1 MSSNSESENSS
12 SNDPTIDSNTDA
24 NAVAERAGS
33 GTPEDLARQ
42 RALPTS
48 NSAAGDAPSVAPTM
62 RLTRAGLLFSLAAMV
77 GAGLGVYALFPES
90 VGGPS
95 LPVRVM
101 LDRQPVETADGSGA
115 VVTEVVVVTN
125 LTDHPIPKLSVDVN
139 GQYLLFRDSPLKI
152 QETLVLPLRV
162 FTDKRSS
169 QRFNPDKYDVEDV
182 VVTGQL
188 PSGARG
194 VTQFLFENE
203 QLVDTK

>member
-1 MSSNSESENSS
+1 MSFNPESETPSL
-12 SNDPTIDSNTDA
+12 NDPAIESKTDA
-24 NAVAERAGS
+24 
-33 GTPEDLARQ
+33 TPVTESETNESAEDLARQ
-42 RALPTS
+42 RPLPTS
-48 NSAAGDAPSVAPTM
+48 DSKRGDAPSVAPTM
-62 RLTRAGLLFSLAAMV
+62 RLTRAGLLLSLASMV

-152 QETLVLPLRV
+152 KETLVLPLRV

-203 QLVDTK
+203 QLVETK

>member
-12 SNDPTIDSNTDA
+12 SNDPTIDSN
-24 NAVAERAGS
+24 AVAESAGS

-42 RALPTS
+42 RALATS

-95 LPVRVM
+95 LPVRVT

>member
-1 MSSNSESENSS
+1 MSSNSERETSS
-12 SNDPTIDSNTDA
+12 SDDPTIDSNTDA
-24 NAVAERAGS
+24 DAVTES
-33 GTPEDLARQ
+33 VGTEVPEELARKEAVTASTAS
-42 RALPTS
+42 R
-48 NSAAGDAPSVAPTM
+48 GDAPSVAPTM

-95 LPVRVM
+95 LPVRVT
-101 LDRQPVETADGSGA
+101 LDRQPVETANGSGA

-125 LTDHPIPKLSVDVN
+125 LADHPIPKLSVDVN

-152 QETLVLPLRV
+152 EEALVLPLRV

-169 QRFNPDKYDVEDV
+169 QRFNPEKYDVEDV
-182 VVTGQL
+182 TVTGQL

-194 VTQFLFENE
+194 VTQFLFEDD
-203 QLVDTK
+203 QLIETK